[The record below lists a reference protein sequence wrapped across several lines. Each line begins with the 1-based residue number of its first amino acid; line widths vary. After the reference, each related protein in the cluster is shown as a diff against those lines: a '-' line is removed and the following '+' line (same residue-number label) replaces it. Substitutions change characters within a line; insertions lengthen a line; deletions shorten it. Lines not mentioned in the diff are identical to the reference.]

1 MNDFKKAEEKI
12 MNLED
17 RLKALEQEMS
27 DPSLA
32 ADFTKLAQLS
42 EEAETVNGELEE
54 TFAEWERLQNIIEEN
69 GYEV

>member
-1 MNDFKKAEEKI
+1 
-12 MNLED
+12 
-17 RLKALEQEMS
+17 MS